1 MKQYDGQMSLF
12 SEPKVRA
19 EDVHFPK
26 DYVCEGQMS
35 IDDLPPLP
43 DNADTG
49 KEKDAQYQSRR

>member
-35 IDDLPPLP
+35 IKRSCRVPRP
-43 DNADTG
+43 
-49 KEKDAQYQSRR
+49 